1 MCDPIR
7 SIQGNWFVPN
17 APASAQAPAQEAP
30 KPAKSEAYAGGVESP
45 GLSAPEEKEIGER
58 HEQDLAEKY
67 GEWEDEAA
75 QARLERLAERLLPL
89 VTRDDVDYAFA
100 LLDTELAFAS
110 ACPNGTVFFTRGLLA
125 TLVEDRHLCFFAAHE
140 LTHTERRH
148 YATRQARF
156 EEVRRQVGFTRS
168 PEERQMLEFA
178 ALAATRHQEEYEAD
192 AGAVEMLARLELGA
206 EVGTEALALLEEAYR
221 HVSPKALSH
230 NPLDLSSH
238 PPFQER
244 VARLGQAP
252 PDPLTLVHQLRRH
265 FA

>member
-1 MCDPIR
+1 MTP
-7 SIQGNWFVPN
+7 
-17 APASAQAPAQEAP
+17 SAQAPPQEAP
-30 KPAKSEAYAGGVESP
+30 RQVKSEAYEGGVEAP
-45 GLSAPEEKEIGER
+45 GMSAPDEKEIGER

-67 GEWEDEAA
+67 GDWEDEAA
-75 QARLERLAERLLPL
+75 QARLERLAEQLLPM
-89 VTRDDVDYAFA
+89 VTRDDVDYSFA

-125 TLVEDRHLCFFAAHE
+125 ALAEDRHLLFFGAHE

-156 EEVRRQVGFTRS
+156 EEVRRQVGFTRT
-168 PEERQMLEFA
+168 PEERQMLELA

-192 AGAVEMLARLELGA
+192 AGAVDMLGRLGWQA
-206 EVGTEALALLEEAYR
+206 EVAAQALQLLEDAYR
-221 HVSPKALSH
+221 HVSPNALSH

-238 PPFQER
+238 PPFRER
-244 VARLGQAP
+244 VARLGQGP
-252 PDPLTLVHQLRRH
+252 PDPLALVHQLRRH